1 MIKTKVIRK
10 TVKLLTVTFLLITV
24 FSFNSSPQPVLA
36 KNTTHVNLVGRKR
49 ASKRP
54 VKAKP
59 AKVKPTVRKLATDIV
74 HSTPVNLPADT
85 KNIIVQKPTITNFT
99 SDIVERYS
107 LSGYIWQHP
116 QHITYTYLNLNRDQM
131 AMVDSEIGAV
141 NALGLVHLV
150 KATDPANADI
160 TVSMI
165 NQYEEDPETAKIKGL
180 LGMTSG
186 TYFTNS
192 NYKGLHYFTKINIH
206 LEQNNLDDY
215 GADYTVVFKHVFLHE
230 LGHGLGLAHLPE
242 TASKALVMYPTTDKY
257 KIGRTSETAIEID
270 QQFISSL
277 AALYLN

>member
-10 TVKLLTVTFLLITV
+10 TIKLLTVSFLLITTLG
-24 FSFNSSPQPVLA
+24 FNSSPQPVLA
-36 KNTTHVNLVGRKR
+36 KNATHVNLVGRKH
-49 ASKRP
+49 ASKRL

-59 AKVKPTVRKLATDIV
+59 AKVKLTVRKLATDIV
-74 HSTPVNLPADT
+74 HSMPVNLPADT
-85 KNIIVQKPTITNFT
+85 KNIIAQTPVITNFT
-99 SDIVERYS
+99 SDIIERYS
-107 LSGYIWQHP
+107 LSGYIWQYP

-131 AMVDSEIGAV
+131 VMADSEIGAV

-150 KATDPANADI
+150 KATDPAKADI

-165 NQYEEDPETAKIKGL
+165 NQSEEDPETAKIKDL

-186 TYFTNS
+186 THLTNS

-230 LGHGLGLAHLPE
+230 LGHGLGLAHLPD
-242 TASKALVMYPTTDKY
+242 TASKALVMFPTTDNY

-270 QQFISSL
+270 QPFISSL

>member
-10 TVKLLTVTFLLITV
+10 IVKLLTVTFLLITTLG
-24 FSFNSSPQPVLA
+24 FNSSPQPVLA
-36 KNTTHVNLVGRKR
+36 KKTTQVNLVGHKHTR
-49 ASKRP
+49 KRP

-59 AKVKPTVRKLATDIV
+59 AKIKPTARKLATDIV

-85 KNIIVQKPTITNFT
+85 KNIIAQTPAIANFT
-99 SDIVERYS
+99 SDIIERYS
-107 LSGYIWQHP
+107 LSGYIWQYPH
-116 QHITYTYLNLNRDQM
+116 HITYTYLNLNKDQM
-131 AMVDSEIGAV
+131 AMADSEIGAV

-150 KATDPANADI
+150 RVADPAKANI

-165 NQYEEDPETAKIKGL
+165 NQSEEDPETAKIKDL

-186 TYFTNS
+186 THLTNS

-215 GADYTVVFKHVFLHE
+215 GADYAVVFKHVFLHE
-230 LGHGLGLAHLPE
+230 LGHGLGLAHLPD
-242 TASKALVMYPTTDKY
+242 TASKALIMYPTTDKY

-270 QQFISSL
+270 QPFISSL